1 MPLAYPRTK
10 GPPAPSQHPPTSLA
24 QVLLGGNRVDINGEA
39 HQDTA
44 ASPLQ
49 IAVERGDLDIVKC
62 LKAAGADA
70 ELARLTV
77 ATKLHKLKAGK
88 HSRSSSALQLGHV
101 PGSGLLPGDKGK
113 QPLRNGDSLHRGT
126 RSLSLSEPLQAHLP
140 RSGSVSSMASSSDAG
155 AGSSRSSSFTS
166 APGGLQR
173 EGGGQHGTRT
183 PPLPRSGSRVPL
195 SSRPQTVMTAS

>member
-1 MPLAYPRTK
+1 M
-10 GPPAPSQHPPTSLA
+10 
-24 QVLLGGNRVDINGEA
+24 LLGGNRVDINGEA

-49 IAVERGDLDIVKC
+49 IAVERGDLDTVKC

-101 PGSGLLPGDKGK
+101 PGNALLPGDKGK
-113 QPLRNGDSLHRGT
+113 QPLRNGDSLHRGS
-126 RSLSLSEPLQAHLP
+126 RSMSLSEPLHSHLP

-183 PPLPRSGSRVPL
+183 PPLPRSGSKVPL
-195 SSRPQTVMTAS
+195 SSRAQTVTAS